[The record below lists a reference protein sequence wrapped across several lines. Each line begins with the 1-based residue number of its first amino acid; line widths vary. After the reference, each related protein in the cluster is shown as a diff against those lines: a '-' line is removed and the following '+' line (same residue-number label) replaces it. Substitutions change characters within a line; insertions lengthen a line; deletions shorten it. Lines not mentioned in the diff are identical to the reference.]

1 MEHALSFNSVA
12 LLERFDQ
19 AVTPQRQPK
28 EGTIVRPAGFTP
40 NLSSMDVPRE
50 GVAAKKRKRRIIII
64 AASALGLILATI
76 AISRLKPAVPSVDRS
91 TVWIDTVKRGPMVR
105 QVRGLGTLVPE
116 DIRWIA
122 AATEGRVEKIIVWPG
137 THVEPDTVIF
147 EMSSAEFEQ
156 TAHDAELKATA
167 AEAELTTL
175 RATLQREV
183 LDQESTTARV
193 HSEYEQAKMERQT
206 NDQLAKNGL
215 IAELDYKTSKVK
227 EAELANRDGIEQK
240 RLAFSRDSIEPQ
252 IAAKQ
257 AAVDQA
263 KQLAKLKSDQV
274 EALHVKAGMSG
285 VLQQLPVQIGQ
296 RVKVGD
302 NLARVADPT
311 KLKAQ
316 VKIAET
322 QAKDIQINQQAVID
336 TRNGTVK
343 GHVTR
348 VDPAVEQGTVTVDIA
363 FDEALPK
370 GARPD
375 LSVDGTIELE
385 RLDNVVYVG
394 RPAFGQE
401 NNTVGMFKL
410 VGSSSEAVRTP
421 VKLGK
426 SSVNTIEI
434 LDGLQPGDQV
444 ILSDTSAWDAH
455 ERIRLN

>member
-1 MEHALSFNSVA
+1 
-12 LLERFDQ
+12 
-19 AVTPQRQPK
+19 
-28 EGTIVRPAGFTP
+28 
-40 NLSSMDVPRE
+40 MDVPRT
-50 GVAAKKRKRRIIII
+50 GVAAKKRKRRIMII

-91 TVWIDTVKRGPMVR
+91 TVWVDTVKRGPMVR
-105 QVRGLGTLVPE
+105 QVRGLGTLVSE
-116 DIRWIA
+116 DIRSIPA
-122 AATEGRVEKIIVWPG
+122 NTEGRIEKINIWPG
-137 THVEPDTVIF
+137 THVESDSVIL
-147 EMSSAEFEQ
+147 ELTSPELEQ
-156 TAHDAELKATA
+156 TAHDAELQSTA

-175 RATLQREV
+175 RATLQRGL
-183 LDQESTTARV
+183 LDQEATTAKV
-193 HSEYEQAKMERQT
+193 KSDYEQAKMERET

-215 IAELDYKTSKVK
+215 IAELQYKTSKVK
-227 EAELANRDGIEQK
+227 EAELANRNEIEQK
-240 RLAFSRDSIEPQ
+240 RLQFAHESIDPQ
-252 IAAKQ
+252 LASKQ

-263 KQLAKLKSDQV
+263 KQLAKLKADQV
-274 EALHVKAGMSG
+274 EALHVRAGMSG

-322 QAKDIQINQQAVID
+322 QAKDIQIKQQAVID

-348 VDPAVEQGTVTVDIA
+348 VDPAVEQGTVTV
-363 FDEALPK
+363 DEALPK

-410 VGSSSEAVRTP
+410 LGDSGEAVRTP

-434 LDGLQPGDQV
+434 LSGLQPGDQV
-444 ILSDTSAWDAH
+444 ILSDTSAWDSH

>member
-1 MEHALSFNSVA
+1 MSKSSEAKV
-12 LLERFDQ
+12 D
-19 AVTPQRQPK
+19 T
-28 EGTIVRPAGFTP
+28 TIVRPSGFT
-40 NLSSMDVPRE
+40 STVSAMDVPRPH
-50 GVAAKKRKRRIIII
+50 VAKQKRKRRIIIV
-64 AASALGLILATI
+64 AASILGLILVTVLL
-76 AISRLKPAVPSVDRS
+76 SRLKPAVPSVDRS

-105 QVRGLGTLVPE
+105 QVRGLGTLVPV

-122 AATEGRVEKIIVWPG
+122 ANTEGRVEKIVVWPG
-137 THVEPDTVIF
+137 TTVQADTVIL
-147 EMSSAEFEQ
+147 ELTSPELEQ
-156 TAHDAELKATA
+156 TAGDAESKAKA

-175 RATLQREV
+175 RATLQREL
-183 LDQESTTARV
+183 LDQESITARV

-215 IAELDYKTSKVK
+215 VSELVYKTSKVK
-227 EAELANRDGIEQK
+227 EAELANRDEIENK

-252 IAAKQ
+252 IASKQ

-263 KQLAKLKSDQV
+263 KEFAKLKVDQV
-274 EALHVKAGMSG
+274 QQLHVKAGMDG

-296 RVKVGD
+296 RVTPGT

-322 QAKDIQINQQAVID
+322 QAKDILIDQKAAID
-336 TRNGTVK
+336 TRNGIAV

-348 VDPAVEQGTVTVDIA
+348 VDPAVEQGTVTVDVAI
-363 FDEALPK
+363 DGDLPK

-385 RLDNVVYVG
+385 RLDNVIYVG

-401 NNTVGMFKL
+401 NNTVGIFKL
-410 VGSSSEAVRTP
+410 VSGTSEAVRTP
-421 VKLGK
+421 VKLGR

-434 LDGLQPGDQV
+434 LSGLEPGDQV
-444 ILSDTSAWDAH
+444 ILSDTSSMDAH

>member
-1 MEHALSFNSVA
+1 
-12 LLERFDQ
+12 
-19 AVTPQRQPK
+19 
-28 EGTIVRPAGFTP
+28 
-40 NLSSMDVPRE
+40 MDVPRPH
-50 GVAAKKRKRRIIII
+50 VAKQKRKRRIIII
-64 AASALGLILATI
+64 AASVLGLILVTFAL
-76 AISRLKPAVPSVDRS
+76 SRLKPAVPSVDRS

-116 DIRWIA
+116 QIRWIQA
-122 AATEGRVEKIIVWPG
+122 NTEGRVEKIIVWPG
-137 THVEPDTVIF
+137 TQVEADTVIL
-147 EMSSAEFEQ
+147 ELSSPELEQ
-156 TAHDAELKATA
+156 SANDAESKAKA

-175 RATLQREV
+175 RATLQREL
-183 LDQESTTARV
+183 LDQESITARV

-215 IAELDYKTSKVK
+215 VADLVYKTSKVK
-227 EAELANRDGIEQK
+227 EAELANRDEIENK
-240 RLAFSRDSIEPQ
+240 RLVFSRDSIEPQ
-252 IAAKQ
+252 IASKQ

-263 KQLAKLKSDQV
+263 KQLATLKLDQV
-274 EALHVKAGMSG
+274 EALHVKAGLSG
-285 VLQQLPVQIGQ
+285 VLQQLPVQVGQ

-322 QAKDIQINQQAVID
+322 QAKDILIDQKAAID
-336 TRNGTVK
+336 TRNGVVN
-343 GHVTR
+343 GHVVR
-348 VDPAVEQGTVTVDIA
+348 VDPAVEQGTVTVDVAI
-363 FDEALPK
+363 DGELPK

-385 RLDNVVYVG
+385 RLDNVIYVG

-401 NNTVGMFKL
+401 NNTVGIFKL
-410 VGSSSEAVRTP
+410 IAGSSEAVRTP
-421 VKLGK
+421 VKLGR

-434 LDGLQPGDQV
+434 LSGLEPGDQV
-444 ILSDTSAWDAH
+444 ILSDTSSMDAH

>member
-1 MEHALSFNSVA
+1 MIGT
-12 LLERFDQ
+12 
-19 AVTPQRQPK
+19 VTPQR
-28 EGTIVRPAGFTP
+28 GTVTPQRKPDEERIVRPAGFTP
-40 NLSSMDVPRE
+40 NLASMDVPRV
-50 GVAAKKRKRRIIII
+50 GIAAKKRKRRIIII

-91 TVWIDTVKRGPMVR
+91 SVWIDTVKRGPMVR

-116 DIRWIA
+116 DIRWIPA
-122 AATEGRVEKIIVWPG
+122 NTEGRVEKIMIWPG
-137 THVEPDTVIF
+137 THVEPDSVIL
-147 EMSSAEFEQ
+147 ELTSPELEQ
-156 TAHDAELKATA
+156 AAHDAELQATA

-175 RATLQREV
+175 RATLQRSL
-183 LDQESTTARV
+183 LDQEATTVKAK
-193 HSEYEQAKMERQT
+193 SDYEQARMERET

-215 IAELDYKTSKVK
+215 IAELQYKTSKVK
-227 EAELANRDGIEQK
+227 EAELANRNEIEQK
-240 RLAFSRDSIEPQ
+240 RLKFAHDSIDPQ
-252 IAAKQ
+252 LASRQ

-263 KQLAKLKSDQV
+263 KQLAKLRADQV
-274 EALHVKAGMSG
+274 EALHVRAGMSG

-322 QAKDIQINQQAVID
+322 QAKDIQIGQKAVID
-336 TRNGTVK
+336 TRNGTAN

-348 VDPAVEQGTVTVDIA
+348 VDPAVEQGTVNVEVA
-363 FDEALPK
+363 FDEPLPK

-375 LSVDGTIELE
+375 LSVDGTIQLE

-410 VGSSSEAVRTP
+410 INGTSEALRTP

-434 LDGLQPGDQV
+434 VSGLQPGDQV

>member
-1 MEHALSFNSVA
+1 
-12 LLERFDQ
+12 
-19 AVTPQRQPK
+19 
-28 EGTIVRPAGFTP
+28 
-40 NLSSMDVPRE
+40 
-50 GVAAKKRKRRIIII
+50 
-64 AASALGLILATI
+64 
-76 AISRLKPAVPSVDRS
+76 
-91 TVWIDTVKRGPMVR
+91 MVR

-116 DIRWIA
+116 DIRWIPA
-122 AATEGRVEKIIVWPG
+122 NTEGRVEKINIWPG
-137 THVEPDTVIF
+137 THVDPDSVIL
-147 EMSSAEFEQ
+147 EMSSPEVEQ
-156 TAHDAELKATA
+156 AAHDAQSKATA

-175 RATLQREV
+175 RATLQREL
-183 LDQESTTARV
+183 LDQEATTAKV
-193 HSEYEQAKMERQT
+193 KSDYEQAKMERET

-215 IAELDYKTSKVK
+215 VAELQYKTSKVK
-227 EAELANRDGIEQK
+227 EAELANRDEIEQK
-240 RLAFSRDSIEPQ
+240 RLQFAHESIDPQ
-252 IAAKQ
+252 LASKQ

-263 KQLAKLKSDQV
+263 KELAKLKADQL
-274 EALHVKAGMSG
+274 EALHVRAGMSG

-296 RVKVGD
+296 RMKVGD

-322 QAKDIQINQQAVID
+322 QAKDIQVGQKAVVD
-336 TRNGTVK
+336 TRNGIAK

-348 VDPAVEQGTVTVDIA
+348 VDPAVEQGTVTVDVA

-385 RLDNVVYVG
+385 HLDDVIYVG

-401 NNTVGMFKL
+401 NNTVGMFKI
-410 VGSSSEAVRTP
+410 VNGTSDAVRTP

-426 SSVNTIEI
+426 SSVNTIQI

-455 ERIRLN
+455 DRIRLN